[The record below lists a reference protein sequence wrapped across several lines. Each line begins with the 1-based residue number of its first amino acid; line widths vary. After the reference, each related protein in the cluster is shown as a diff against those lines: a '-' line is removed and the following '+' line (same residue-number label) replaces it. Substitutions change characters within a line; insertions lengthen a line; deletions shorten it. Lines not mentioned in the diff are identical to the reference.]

1 MNFRN
6 GNNTLQHVEFDLI
19 KLLFQISKNSHNF
32 LFNTSYRELYI
43 PYHKISYEFESNLNI
58 NKQTIQCK
66 KKQKEVTFSEDSL
79 SDESNSDSD
88 KSIRMGLNDYSF
100 TIEHFIDYYE
110 NPIIELRNE
119 NNADLQY
126 Y

>member
-1 MNFRN
+1 M
-6 GNNTLQHVEFDLI
+6 
-19 KLLFQISKNSHNF
+19 
-32 LFNTSYRELYI
+32 
-43 PYHKISYEFESNLNI
+43 NI

-88 KSIRMGLNDYSF
+88 KSIRMGLNDDSF
-100 TIEHFIDYYE
+100 TIEHFINYYE

-119 NNADLQY
+119 NNVDLQY
-126 Y
+126 LLEYYDNNEVTVKNNITESNIEE